1 MINAARTDE
10 SALDVVLYCMWDRF
24 PHFIELICVRYRSDM
39 LIMAGS
45 HSQMRTMVIFSC
57 RYL

>member
-24 PHFIELICVRYRSDM
+24 PHFIELICVKYRSG
-39 LIMAGS
+39 LWLEAIL
-45 HSQMRTMVIFSC
+45 RC
-57 RYL
+57 ELW